1 MTLAVTAM
9 VRDEADI
16 IRRWVDYHVA
26 QGVDVIIVTDNAS
39 TDGTTEILAEFE
51 AAGTIVLHHDPEHRK
66 QQGAVVT
73 RMAREAATVHGAD
86 WVVNADADE
95 FLIPRDR
102 SLRLADVF
110 ARLDAGLGSFSVPVV
125 NMVGPVALDGP
136 GIDRLVWRDER
147 TNDELRA
154 VGVLAQPTTNAVHVA
169 DADVTVAQGNHVVS
183 IASTGAPAQGLEL
196 EVLHLPWRS
205 WTQFRRKVESAGLGY
220 LASPHLTPSPN
231 HHGMRDYRRLL
242 DGTLLSYYAARHVTD
257 AEAAEGP
264 FRLDRSLV
272 EFLAEV
278 PPSGPYPPDVPFTE
292 PVDRHLG
299 GLGRSLVG
307 RDEQISRQE
316 ARLDQAAQAL
326 SDAEDEAVRLRRH
339 AAGLEDELARTRAE
353 VEAMRNRRI
362 VKLVDGVRERTRRT
376 R

>member
-16 IRRWVDYHVA
+16 IRQWVDYHVA
-26 QGVDVIIVTDNAS
+26 QGADVIIVTDNAS
-39 TDGTTEILAEFE
+39 ADGTTEILAEFE
-51 AAGTIVLHHDPEHRK
+51 AAGTIILHHDAEHRK

-95 FLIPRDR
+95 FLMPRDR

-110 ARLDAGLGSFSVPVV
+110 ARLDATLGSFSVPVV
-125 NMVGPVALDGP
+125 NLVGPVALDGP
-136 GIDRLVWRDER
+136 GVDRLVWRDER

-169 DADVTVAQGNHVVS
+169 DPDVTVAQGNHVVS
-183 IASTGAPAQGLEL
+183 IASAGVPAEGLEL

-220 LASPHLTPSPN
+220 LASPHLSPSPN

-242 DGTLLSYYAARHVTD
+242 EGTLLPYYAARHVTD
-257 AEAAEGP
+257 AEAVEGP

-272 EFLAEV
+272 DFLAGA
-278 PPSGPYPPDVPFTE
+278 PRSGAYPADVPFTE

-299 GLGRSLVG
+299 VLGRSLVS
-307 RDEQISRQE
+307 RDEEISRQE
-316 ARLDQAAQAL
+316 ARFDETTHAL
-326 SDAEDEAVRLRRH
+326 SAAEDEADRLRRH
-339 AAGLEDELARTRAE
+339 AAGLEDELARARAE
-353 VEAMRNRRI
+353 IEAMKNRRI
-362 VKLVDGVRERTRRT
+362 VRLVDGVRDRTRRA